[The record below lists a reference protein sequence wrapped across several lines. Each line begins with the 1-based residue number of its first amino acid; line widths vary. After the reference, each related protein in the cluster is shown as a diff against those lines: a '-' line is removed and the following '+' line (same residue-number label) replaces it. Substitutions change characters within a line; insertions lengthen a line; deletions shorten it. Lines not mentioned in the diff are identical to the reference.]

1 MFDNAVHSNTRLSTT
16 NKMNYL
22 KAVAAAAIKGLTSR
36 SMNYKTASEPP
47 EQRYGK
53 WQLIVSPHL
62 GDLLKLL
69 DKYSML
75 LVVSKG

>member
-1 MFDNAVHSNTRLSTT
+1 MFDSAVHSNSRLSAT

-22 KAVAAAAIKGLTSR
+22 KAIKGLTSR
-36 SMNYKTASEPP
+36 SINYKTARELP

-53 WQLIVSPHL
+53 RQLIVSPHL

-69 DKYSML
+69 DEYSML
-75 LVVSKG
+75 SVVSKG